1 NFLQGRK
8 NLSSKAL
15 KQVFAG
21 RPRNTPDACCYPGL
35 RCNPKEETYK
45 ILITQGE
52 RKDGKL
58 SWMYRFV
65 RLSLLAALRSREQEC
80 GYETLVFVPE
90 NISQNGN
97 LPITLTK
104 GDVLIHIG
112 LQWRE
117 AFARLCRRHL
127 MPKEIYCVEYFLEPQ
142 SDTGPTAGICEVW
155 TYTHGNLWEHGAW
168 MTPNHTW
175 PRPPL
180 IRFVPPGFLNGHHAR
195 VRTYEV
201 SDLQWGYIGLLGKK
215 GWQRRHQC
223 FDHLQEVLPTLERY
237 DAWNLEEWRRFEDLP
252 NLAFINFHKD
262 CNDPRKAVV
271 PVLKPFPLERKSLET
286 VRMAE
291 LLSSGYFVVSEEVN
305 PMDAALYDGMVFVE
319 KNLWQPNET
328 WSAQLRELLSNS
340 SQLNAWSAQAFASFK
355 SKFNPQ
361 KLLQDAQAGVPPV
374 RGEQG
379 EQGEKADDI
388 PRWFGVCN
396 GIVVILFTLELGISL
411 YAQGCRT
418 FFCGRERWWNFFDL
432 VIILLSLFESVL
444 DFWVESTSSASQGVS
459 ASHLR
464 FVRTVRLARALR
476 GIRVMRL
483 LRYVSALRTLVLSI
497 MSSMASLM
505 WTLILLL
512 LLFYSFGVLF
522 TQLVS
527 DECRYQEIARTQQSN
542 SVPRCEEDFGDYYWS
557 SISMS
562 MLTLF
567 MSTTGGVDWEDALDP
582 LMKISL
588 IAVGCLVVYITIT
601 FFAIVNVIT
610 GVFVT
615 TAMETTA
622 ADKDLMVMKQ
632 LQRKNVQVDDLK
644 LGFGTR
650 KDDVRATS
658 AQRPRKSLFAEI
670 SGSERNVEVSIH
682 QWHGPSG
689 SSSGRMDR
697 WIWEREG
704 CVE

>member
-1 NFLQGRK
+1 MEEKVLEELEKLKSVIHGHFERQTALLKTVARGVPLEPRGLQHALRPIPAASPEGECAKPTTAEAMQLGIRRSTQTDASASSEPMSSVMSAASEGLNSSDTFVNDFLKAFEDKAHHAAERLYQKKRSSLFTNF
-8 NLSSKAL
+8 
-15 KQVFAG
+15 
-21 RPRNTPDACCYPGL
+21 D
-35 RCNPKEETYK
+35 EETSVRSYAK
-45 ILITQGE
+45 RLVRSPFFAHAVTTIIVFNLVILGIEVDVST
-52 RKDGKL
+52 
-58 SWMYRFV
+58 
-65 RLSLLAALRSREQEC
+65 
-80 GYETLVFVPE
+80 TLG
-90 NISQNGN
+90 Q
-97 LPITLTK
+97 
-104 GDVLIHIG
+104 
-112 LQWRE
+112 
-117 AFARLCRRHL
+117 
-127 MPKEIYCVEYFLEPQ
+127 
-142 SDTGPTAGICEVW
+142 
-155 TYTHGNLWEHGAW
+155 
-168 MTPNHTW
+168 
-175 PRPPL
+175 
-180 IRFVPPGFLNGHHAR
+180 
-195 VRTYEV
+195 
-201 SDLQWGYIGLLGKK
+201 
-215 GWQRRHQC
+215 
-223 FDHLQEVLPTLERY
+223 
-237 DAWNLEEWRRFEDLP
+237 
-252 NLAFINFHKD
+252 
-262 CNDPRKAVV
+262 
-271 PVLKPFPLERKSLET
+271 
-286 VRMAE
+286 
-291 LLSSGYFVVSEEVN
+291 
-305 PMDAALYDGMVFVE
+305 
-319 KNLWQPNET
+319 
-328 WSAQLRELLSNS
+328 
-340 SQLNAWSAQAFASFK
+340 
-355 SKFNPQ
+355 
-361 KLLQDAQAGVPPV
+361 
-374 RGEQG
+374 
-379 EQGEKADDI
+379 DDI

-644 LGFGTR
+644 
-650 KDDVRATS
+650 
-658 AQRPRKSLFAEI
+658 SLFAEI

-682 QWHGPSG
+682 QFKAAMSSAKFAAFLQSMGISTEDVGVLFKLLDADASGLVELDEFVTGCLNLHGTAKSLQLA
-689 SSSGRMDR
+689 RMSYENKLTR
-697 WIWEREG
+697 REIKHMHDALRDLHLMTTMLYENWT
-704 CVE
+704 V

>member
-1 NFLQGRK
+1 
-8 NLSSKAL
+8 
-15 KQVFAG
+15 
-21 RPRNTPDACCYPGL
+21 
-35 RCNPKEETYK
+35 
-45 ILITQGE
+45 
-52 RKDGKL
+52 
-58 SWMYRFV
+58 MYRFV

-252 NLAFINFHKD
+252 NLAFINFHK
-262 CNDPRKAVV
+262 
-271 PVLKPFPLERKSLET
+271 ERK
-286 VRMAE
+286 
-291 LLSSGYFVVSEEVN
+291 
-305 PMDAALYDGMVFVE
+305 
-319 KNLWQPNET
+319 
-328 WSAQLRELLSNS
+328 LRELLSNS

-361 KLLQDAQAGVPPV
+361 KLLQDAQVWDGGFMHQSLHCGPKKSSLMRPSGQSPFFAHAVTTIIVFNLVILGIEVDV
-374 RGEQG
+374 STTLGQ
-379 EQGEKADDI
+379 DDI

-396 GIVVILFTLELGISL
+396 GIVVILFTLELGIS
-411 YAQGCRT
+411 
-418 FFCGRERWWNFFDL
+418 F
-432 VIILLSLFESVL
+432 VL

-527 DECRYQEIARTQQSN
+527 DECRYQEIARTLD
-542 SVPRCEEDFGDYYWS
+542 RGCEEDFGDYYWS

-601 FFAIVNVIT
+601 FFAIVN
-610 GVFVT
+610 
-615 TAMETTA
+615 
-622 ADKDLMVMKQ
+622 
-632 LQRKNVQVDDLK
+632 
-644 LGFGTR
+644 
-650 KDDVRATS
+650 ATW
-658 AQRPRKSLFAEI
+658 R
-670 SGSERNVEVSIH
+670 
-682 QWHGPSG
+682 
-689 SSSGRMDR
+689 
-697 WIWEREG
+697 
-704 CVE
+704 